1 MGRRRVV
8 DEEEEGRKES
18 YGEVAV
24 EPARGEALELSLCHL
39 GNVCGHGVEVCG
51 VVVVELGDVNWL

>member
-1 MGRRRVV
+1 MKKKAGR
-8 DEEEEGRKES
+8 ES

-51 VVVVELGDVNWL
+51 VVAIELGDVNWLR

>member
-1 MGRRRVV
+1 MQW
-8 DEEEEGRKES
+8 EEEGWWMKKKKAGRES

-39 GNVCGHGVEVCG
+39 GNVCGHDVEVCG
-51 VVVVELGDVNWL
+51 VVANWLR